1 MEIRTLQYFLAIARE
16 GSISKAAEF
25 LHLTQPTLSRQMKE
39 LEEEFGKE
47 LFVRG
52 NRKIT
57 LTEDGMF
64 LRKRAEE
71 IISLVEKTE
80 MDMLMMDQEISGDI
94 YIGAGETEAM
104 SIFAKVI
111 HHIQDENPGIKFHLY
126 SGNAQDVSDKLDKG
140 LLDFGIVLEPVDV
153 SRYDFIKL
161 PMKDRWG
168 VLMRKDSPF
177 ASTEK
182 MTPQD
187 LRDLPLICSSQEMV
201 KNELAGWIGGNQRKF
216 NIVATYNLVF
226 NASLLV
232 REGVGYALTLDK
244 LVNTDC
250 NSELCFVPLEPQLE
264 VGLVLVWKK
273 YQLFSKQAE
282 YFLNMIQKE
291 LLSQKG

>member
-57 LTEDGMF
+57 LTADGMF

-80 MDMLMMDQEISGDI
+80 MDMLMEGQEISGDI

-104 SIFAKVI
+104 SVFAKVI
-111 HHIQDENPGIKFHLY
+111 HCIQNENPGIKFHLY

-168 VLMRKDSPF
+168 LLMRKDSPF
-177 ASTEK
+177 ASMEK
-182 MTPQD
+182 LTPHD
-187 LRDLPLICSSQEMV
+187 LRDLPLICSNQEMV
-201 KNELAGWIGGNQRKF
+201 KNELAGWMGGNQRKF
-216 NIVATYNLVF
+216 NIVATYNLIF

-232 REGVGYALTLDK
+232 REGVGYALALDK

-273 YQLFSKQAE
+273 YQVFSKQAE
-282 YFLNMIQKE
+282 YFLSMIQKE